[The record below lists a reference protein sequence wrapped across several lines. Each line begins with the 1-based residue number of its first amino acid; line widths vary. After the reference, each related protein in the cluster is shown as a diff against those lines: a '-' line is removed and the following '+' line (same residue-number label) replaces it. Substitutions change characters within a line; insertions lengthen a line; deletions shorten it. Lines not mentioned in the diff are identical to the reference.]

1 MPTVQSTPVRR
12 SGSRS
17 CLCGCAAPR
26 LSLPVGG

>member
-17 CLCGCAAPR
+17 CPCGCAVPR
-26 LSLPVGG
+26 LSLPLGG